1 MTVLP
6 ARAHTLVG
14 GKVVGRYLHLLS
26 GIIVAQ

>member
-1 MTVLP
+1 MTMLP

-14 GKVVGRYLHLLS
+14 GKVGSRYLLS

>member
-1 MTVLP
+1 MTMLP

-14 GKVVGRYLHLLS
+14 GKVVGRYLLS